1 MLKKKFMLLSFLSML
16 SIEIMASCGEE
27 ANKYFEVST
36 YSKPNNSRESE
47 PRLVYYPGLHS
58 GCKFMN
64 GYSNSIDVELYYGVD
79 PDLYITAKYYD
90 FKYDKEYKDYD
101 QIVKFQL
108 KRYNLVW
115 ANNDGKVYDIKD
127 IYSFD
132 VKLGDFLT
140 KDEYV
145 YSTNNKIVDKL
156 DVKDFIEESHI
167 GDIELFYIAI
177 LSTYN
182 DEDIKYTLVSRG
194 FNNDVSN
201 MDKGIFKPYSKSI
214 KSYSMNI
221 ELGFEDDKMRLEYD
235 YLDALYRHNKKIEDY
250 YSNK

>member
-16 SIEIMASCGEE
+16 SIGIMASCGEE

-79 PDLYITAKYYD
+79 PDLNITAKYYD

-156 DVKDFIEESHI
+156 DVKDFIEESQI

-182 DEDIKYTLVSRG
+182 DEDIKYAEVTNRY
-194 FNNDVSN
+194 FNNVND

-214 KSYSMNI
+214 KSLAMNI

-235 YLDALYRHNKKIEDY
+235 YDDGYDKVDAIIKRDN
-250 YSNK
+250 S